1 MRLELEMKGVKYE
14 FRCRVWGE
22 TIRLELGDRSLEE
35 PRLDLRGAVVSLAHS
50 IEFHVISLSIML
62 IFTEFHVEFH

>member
-1 MRLELEMKGVKYE
+1 MKGVKYDSK
-14 FRCRVWGE
+14 CSVGGE
-22 TIRLELGDRSLEE
+22 TIRLELGDCSLEE
-35 PRLDLRGAVVSLAHS
+35 PRLDLRGAAVSLANS